1 MSSKKSNKNH
11 NENTIKRVKDDE
23 DLFEENKDKK
33 MGVFTLIIYLTVSIA
48 IAFLAYYQ
56 LFKTDYS
63 FMLEILKIDK
73 SQLKAEKIS
82 TETKLTLVF
91 FPWVLI
97 ALLFVIITIHIV
109 SLRIFT
115 ARGDALRSSSN
126 RVLDALNRALL
137 NSLEQT
143 FIFIGLYS
151 FLIFKNKLT
160 ISEAIGFAIAFAVA
174 RFIYAFGYMIQG
186 MTKFILIR
194 ATGMTITVFVNI
206 VLVGQLFG
214 VNLNSQFLKHIV

>member
-23 DLFEENKDKK
+23 DLFAENKDKK
-33 MGVFTLIIYLTVSIA
+33 MGVFTLIIYLTVSIT

-82 TETKLTLVF
+82 TETKLTLIF

-151 FLIFKNKLT
+151 FLIFKNKLS

-214 VNLNSQFLKHIV
+214 FNLNSQFLKHLV